1 MDAPLAIDAASSVSD
16 RETASERR
24 RFLAL
29 RSPHCI
35 GGQQNM
41 DSAWFYDLKYS
52 DHLPVGAGIIPRP
65 APFFQFGTENIN
77 NTASFRYE
85 VFAAGSLVAGVSG
98 YFLAENL
105 LFGTAGGIVAKTC
118 TAPLERLTTYR
129 QASIDSKLSIRT
141 LLSNIYR
148 EEGIAGF
155 WRGNG
160 LNVFRASIQ
169 KGSLF
174 ALNDFFKKR

>member
-1 MDAPLAIDAASSVSD
+1 MRIFQNGIG
-16 RETASERR
+16 TATFS
-24 RFLAL
+24 
-29 RSPHCI
+29 RSPVS
-35 GGQQNM
+35 NM
-41 DSAWFYDLKYS
+41 DSAWFYDLQCVHKQCLKYS
-52 DHLPVGAGIIPRP
+52 DHLPVGAGIIPRSP
-65 APFFQFGTENIN
+65 PFFDVDTPNIN
-77 NTASFRYE
+77 NTTSFRYQ